1 MSSKSQHITQMK
13 KHIIY
18 ITLAFITFL
27 LQGCDMFDVHPY
39 SGKIEGRKNI
49 NHENIALIEKNVAK
63 KDTIKYAFISD
74 SQRWYDDLDD
84 FVKIV
89 NQRNDID
96 FIIHGGDLSD
106 FGLTKE
112 FLWQRDI
119 LEKLKQP
126 YVALLGN
133 HDCLANGEE
142 IFEQV
147 FGTPNYSFIAGKTKF
162 LCLNT
167 NALES
172 DYSRPVPDF
181 SFIELERQK
190 DTSHFDQTVVV
201 MHARPPSDQFNNT
214 VASAFQYSIRQ
225 YPNLL
230 YCNNG
235 HDHTYQE
242 DDIFKDG
249 ITYYGTP
256 NIGKRQFLIFTI
268 TKDHYTHELV
278 SY

>member
-1 MSSKSQHITQMK
+1 MK
-13 KHIIY
+13 KNCTY
-18 ITLAFITFL
+18 IALFFVLFL
-27 LQGCDMFDVHPY
+27 IQGCDMFDVHPY
-39 SGKIEGRKNI
+39 SGKIDGRQHI
-49 NHENIALIEKNVAK
+49 NTENIAKIEHDYADR
-63 KDTIKYAFISD
+63 DTIRYAFISD
-74 SQRWYDDLDD
+74 SQRWHDEIDD

-89 NQRNDID
+89 NLRNDID

-119 LEKLKQP
+119 LDKLKQP

-142 IFEQV
+142 IFQQV
-147 FGTPNYSFIAGKTKF
+147 FGSPNYSFIAGKTKF

-172 DYSRPVPDF
+172 DYSTPVPDF
-181 SFIELERQK
+181 SFIEHERQTDK
-190 DTSHFDQTVVV
+190 ERFEQSVVI
-201 MHARPPSDQFNNT
+201 MHARPMSDQFNNN
-214 VASAFQYSIRQ
+214 VASVFQYSIKQ

-235 HDHTYQE
+235 HDHIYQK

-249 ITYYGTP
+249 IIYYGTP

-268 TKDHYTHELV
+268 TKDHYAHELV

>member
-1 MSSKSQHITQMK
+1 MK
-13 KHIIY
+13 KFYIY
-18 ITLAFITFL
+18 SGLASISL
-27 LQGCDMFDVHPY
+27 LVNSCNMFDIHPY
-39 SGKIEGRKNI
+39 AGKIDGKKNI
-49 NHENIALIEKNVAK
+49 NQENITKIEQDFALR
-63 KDTIKYAFISD
+63 DTIRYAFISD
-74 SQRWYDDLDD
+74 SQRWHDELDD

-89 NQRNDID
+89 NTRNDID
-96 FIIHGGDLSD
+96 FIIHGGDISD

-119 LEKLKQP
+119 LAKLKQP

-147 FGTPNYSFIAGKTKF
+147 FGKANYSFIAGKTKF

-172 DYSRPVPDF
+172 DYSTPVPDF
-181 SFIELERQK
+181 SFIESERQI
-190 DTSHFDQTVVV
+190 DIGRFDQTVVV
-201 MHARPPSDQFNNT
+201 MHARPTSDQFNNN
-214 VASAFQYSIRQ
+214 VASVFQYSIKQ

-230 YCNNG
+230 YCSNG
-235 HDHTYQE
+235 HDHIYQE
-242 DDIFKDG
+242 EDIFNDG
-249 ITYYGTP
+249 IIYHGTP

-268 TKDHYTHELV
+268 TKDHYTYELV

>member
-1 MSSKSQHITQMK
+1 MK
-13 KHIIY
+13 KFWIY
-18 ITLAFITFL
+18 IVLASISL
-27 LQGCDMFDVHPY
+27 LIHSCNMFDIHPY
-39 SGKIEGRKNI
+39 AGKIEGRQDINRDNI
-49 NHENIALIEKNVAK
+49 IKIERDYAD

-74 SQRWYDDLDD
+74 SQRWHDDLDD

-89 NQRNDID
+89 NKRSDID
-96 FIIHGGDLSD
+96 FIIHGGDISD

-147 FGTPNYSFIAGKTKF
+147 FGSPNYSFIAGKTKF

-172 DYSRPVPDF
+172 DYSTPVPDF
-181 SFIELERQK
+181 SFIEHERQTDK
-190 DTSHFDQTVVV
+190 GRFEQTVVV
-201 MHARPPSDQFNNT
+201 MHARPTSDQFNNN
-214 VASAFQYSIRQ
+214 VAAVFQYSIRQ

-230 YCNNG
+230 YCSNG
-235 HDHTYQE
+235 HDHTYQQE
-242 DDIFKDG
+242 DIFNDG
-249 ITYYGTP
+249 IIYYGTP
-256 NIGKRQFLIFTI
+256 NIGKRQYLIFTI

>member
-1 MSSKSQHITQMK
+1 MK
-13 KHIIY
+13 KRYKFIA
-18 ITLAFITFL
+18 LASLSFL
-27 LQGCDMFDVHPY
+27 TNSCNMFDIHPY
-39 SGKIEGRKNI
+39 SGKIDGRKHINADNI
-49 NHENIALIEKNVAK
+49 VKIEHDYANR
-63 KDTIKYAFISD
+63 DTIRYAFISD
-74 SQRWYDDLDD
+74 SQRWHDELDD

-89 NQRNDID
+89 NKRNDID
-96 FIIHGGDLSD
+96 FIVHGGDISD

-147 FGTPNYSFIAGKTKF
+147 FGPTNYSFIAGKTKF

-172 DYSRPVPDF
+172 DYSNPVPDF
-181 SFIELERQK
+181 SFIEQERQK
-190 DTSHFDQTVVV
+190 DTTRFEQTVVV
-201 MHARPPSDQFNNT
+201 MHARPTSDQFNNN
-214 VASAFQYSIRQ
+214 VASVFQYSIKQ
-225 YPNLL
+225 FPNLL
-230 YCNNG
+230 YCTNG
-235 HDHTYQE
+235 HDHIYQKE
-242 DDIFKDG
+242 DIFKDG
-249 ITYYGTP
+249 IIYYGTP